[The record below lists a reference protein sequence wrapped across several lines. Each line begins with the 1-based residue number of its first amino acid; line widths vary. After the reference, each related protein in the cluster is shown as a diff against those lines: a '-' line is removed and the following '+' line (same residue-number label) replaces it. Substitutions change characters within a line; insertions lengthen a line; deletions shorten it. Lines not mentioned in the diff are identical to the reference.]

1 MYENGQRPQYPRRP
15 SSGLSPFSKRM
26 LVMLAVFALLLP
38 IVNLLKSSDGSIVKA
53 GGLPGGA
60 VSGAPLT
67 AAAPAT
73 STPTAPVPEAA
84 AAAGS
89 PTTAAA
95 AEPAPTQAAPAP
107 KVTSAPK
114 QVPKKK
120 AAAPTTVAKPK
131 AATPKPKP
139 APTTVKPKPKSPPA
153 TAAKPKPA
161 PPAPKPAPAP
171 PPAPGKTY
179 TPAEVESIIRQIW
192 PDDIEDHALAIA
204 RRESRLNPTSRNY
217 CCYGLF
223 AIYYEAGKR
232 LLNSIGVTSA
242 DQLLDPWVN
251 TRAALAIYQVAGWDP
266 WKL

>member
-1 MYENGQRPQYPRRP
+1 MYENGQRPQYPRCP
-15 SSGLSPFSKRM
+15 SSGLSPFAKRI
-26 LVMLAVFALLLP
+26 LVMLAAFALLLP
-38 IVNLLKSSDGSIVKA
+38 IVNLLKGSNGNIVKA

-67 AAAPAT
+67 AAATTAP
-73 STPTAPVPEAA
+73 TPTPEAA
-84 AAAGS
+84 AAAAAPS
-89 PTTAAA
+89 TAAA
-95 AEPAPTQAAPAP
+95 AVPAPTQAAPATKAAP
-107 KVTSAPK
+107 APTQAAPK
-114 QVPKKK
+114 KN
-120 AAAPTTVAKPK
+120 APTPTAAAKPK

-139 APTTVKPKPKSPPA
+139 APTTVKPKPKSPPP

-171 PPAPGKTY
+171 SPAPGKTY
-179 TPAEVESIIRQIW
+179 TPAEVESIIRQVW

-204 RRESRLNPTSRNY
+204 KRESRLIPTSRNY

-251 TRAALAIYQVAGWDP
+251 TRAALVIYQVAGWDP